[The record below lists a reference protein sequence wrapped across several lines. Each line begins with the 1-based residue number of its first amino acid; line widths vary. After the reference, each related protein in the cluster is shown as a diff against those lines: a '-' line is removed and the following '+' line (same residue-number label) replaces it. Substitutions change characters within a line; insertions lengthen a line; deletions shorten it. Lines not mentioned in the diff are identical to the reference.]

1 MELNSAMHSSQTKAS
16 INTEHKKPSSFRNRL
31 RDRINK
37 NKSHIADLQKVI
49 KQSERD
55 ILEISQLKK
64 AIFGGQ
70 ATPLL
75 TFVEQVKNTTDDALL
90 SMQRELAKKDKELE
104 YVVYDRNVIWLDH
117 KFTSEE
123 QSYQK
128 KAQHTASLFKT
139 NFFDK
144 EIEKY
149 NREVKH
155 SERLL
160 GEGESLMQSCKQQ
173 IQQKDQKV
181 RQLANTIK
189 AKEEILYNKMN
200 EMREIQDLLAKES
213 KISNTKMKS
222 HVISAKVKNTKQD
235 IRRLRNERLQLEA
248 SEVEWIKEIEAL
260 KHAVKKMEK
269 KSKIE
274 ESKVDALEKRLGN
287 ISDKINGDIE
297 KQSVVEF
304 SKAKLERYL
313 TDEREKKDK
322 LLKAVNTK
330 KTPMENGRYKVFRD
344 TKTMKPIDW
353 NQIDDNADSYI
364 SEVTHAWLDEKS
376 IDESKIENEEKQ
388 ENLSLTEISFR

>member
-1 MELNSAMHSSQTKAS
+1 M
-16 INTEHKKPSSFRNRL
+16 
-31 RDRINK
+31 
-37 NKSHIADLQKVI
+37 
-49 KQSERD
+49 
-55 ILEISQLKK
+55 
-64 AIFGGQ
+64 
-70 ATPLL
+70 
-75 TFVEQVKNTTDDALL
+75 
-90 SMQRELAKKDKELE
+90 
-104 YVVYDRNVIWLDH
+104 
-117 KFTSEE
+117 
-123 QSYQK
+123 

-248 SEVEWIKEIEAL
+248 SEVE
-260 KHAVKKMEK
+260 
-269 KSKIE
+269 
-274 ESKVDALEKRLGN
+274 
-287 ISDKINGDIE
+287 
-297 KQSVVEF
+297 
-304 SKAKLERYL
+304 
-313 TDEREKKDK
+313 
-322 LLKAVNTK
+322 
-330 KTPMENGRYKVFRD
+330 
-344 TKTMKPIDW
+344 
-353 NQIDDNADSYI
+353 
-364 SEVTHAWLDEKS
+364 
-376 IDESKIENEEKQ
+376 
-388 ENLSLTEISFR
+388 